1 MEFVLPID
9 FKELLESL
17 NQSGVKYLLV
27 GGYAVGLYGY
37 PRTTEDF
44 DVFVS
49 SDEENASRLVTAL
62 TNFGFGTENLKKEI
76 FMEKN
81 SLIVIGV
88 EPLAVDILNYLS
100 GVDFESAYERR
111 KVVSRHGVEISL
123 IALEDLLANKLTVGR
138 YKDLN
143 DVEQLRKRN

>member
-27 GGYAVGLYGY
+27 EGYAVGLYGY

-62 TNFGFGTENLKKEI
+62 TKFGFRTENLRKEI
-76 FMEKN
+76 FMENN

-100 GVDFESAYERR
+100 GVDFASAYERR
-111 KVVSRHGVEISL
+111 QVVSRHGVEISL
-123 IALEDLLANKLTVGR
+123 IALEDLLANKLAAGR
-138 YKDLN
+138 YKDLH
-143 DVEQLRKRN
+143 DVEELRKRN